1 MSRMAESEKECC
13 YKKKGNNKRDD
24 NMTTSKSM
32 GIAAFT
38 ALSASPLP
46 REINL

>member
-1 MSRMAESEKECC
+1 MLRMAESEKECC

-24 NMTTSKSM
+24 NTTSKSM

-46 REINL
+46 REINS